1 MTPRQN
7 LYDWIG
13 EIYKG
18 KVIKI
23 SGNLYFEH
31 LIFVAEFAKDAV
43 SLCYEIGL
51 CHDLLEDTNIDQ
63 YTLQQRLTELGF
75 AEADCSYIASVV
87 QELST
92 VYSKTAFSQ
101 LSKKER
107 HKLEDQRLAVCSA
120 AAQTVKYG
128 DLIYNAHWTAD
139 YELKKLKGYL
149 RRKLHLLGLLDKGDC
164 QLKERAVRELNT
176 LYISKAS

>member
-13 EIYKG
+13 EVYKG
-18 KVIKI
+18 KEIKI
-23 SGNLYFEH
+23 SGNPYFEH

-43 SLCYEIGL
+43 GFGYEIGL
-51 CHDLLEDTNIDQ
+51 CHDLLEDTNMDQ
-63 YTLQQRLTELGF
+63 DTLQRRLIELGF
-75 AEADCSYIASVV
+75 KAADCSYIASVV
-87 QELST
+87 HELSA

-139 YELKKLKGYL
+139 YELKKLKSYL
-149 RRKLHLLGLLDKGDC
+149 RRKLQLLRKLNKGDG
-164 QLKERAVRELNT
+164 QLQERAIRELEKLYVSKT
-176 LYISKAS
+176 L

>member
-7 LYDWIG
+7 LYDWIS
-13 EIYKG
+13 EIYKD
-18 KVIKI
+18 KKIKI
-23 SGNLYFEH
+23 SGNPYFEH

-43 SLCYEIGL
+43 RCGYEIGL
-51 CHDLLEDTNIDQ
+51 CHDLLEDTNLDQ
-63 YTLQQRLTELGF
+63 YTLQRRLTELGF
-75 AEADCSYIASVV
+75 AETDCSYIASIV

-92 VYSKTAFSQ
+92 VYSKATFSH

-107 HKLEDQRLAVCSA
+107 HELENQRLAACSA

-149 RRKLHLLGLLDKGDC
+149 QRKLHLLQQLDKGDR
-164 QLKERAVRELNT
+164 QSQEKAARELNT
-176 LYISKAS
+176 LYVSRTL